1 MSKKITVLCRFP
13 RGVCLTGPSPVT
25 YAFDD
30 AHGDHG
36 KHGQK
41 RESTHLVLRAGVNED
56 VDQDEIEAWVK
67 KAADHGLKFEKLTG
81 AYVISDGRP
90 LAADA
95 VARRQQANVLEWAL
109 NCHAT
114 VSAR

>member
-1 MSKKITVLCRFP
+1 MRKITVLVRDFK
-13 RGVCLTGPSPVT
+13 RGIILNGPSPVT

-41 RESTHLVLRAGVNED
+41 RESTHLALRHGVNED
-56 VDQDEIEAWVK
+56 IDQDEIEAWVK
-67 KAADHGLKFEKLTG
+67 RAADHGLKFERLTD
-81 AYVISDGRP
+81 AYVLSDGRQ

-95 VARRQQANVLEWAL
+95 VARQQASVLERAL

-114 VSAR
+114 VRAR